1 MRRSAPARLVTLASV
16 FVAVG
21 AIMALTAGAASA
33 HKAKTIKQHFTIQ
46 YASAYI
52 TTEGEVFCK
61 GVHETNAELFP
72 GNETEGGRDKEKC
85 ASTVHKKFTAITGGE
100 TGNMFPG
107 SPSYESDWF
116 YLKGESGET
125 IASTKVLWKVGAND
139 KKFTLLVYVPLEGK
153 YPALAES
160 L

>member
-1 MRRSAPARLVTLASV
+1 MRRFAPARLATLASV
-16 FVAVG
+16 LVAVG
-21 AIMALTAGAASA
+21 AIMAITAGAASA
-33 HKAKTIKQHFTIQ
+33 HKVRTIKQPFTIQ
-46 YASAYI
+46 YASSYI

-85 ASTVHKKFTAITGGE
+85 SSTVHKRFTAITGGE
-100 TGNMFPG
+100 EGNMFPG

-116 YLKGESGET
+116 YLKGERGET

-139 KKFTLLVYVPLEGK
+139 KKFSLLVYVPLEGK
-153 YPALAES
+153 YPAIAES